1 MKTALQ
7 ELIEKLENC
16 KEMFTKDT
24 NVHKQIRVTYQNAII
39 IAHTLLKKEKE
50 VIETAFDGGK
60 RRDLM

>member
-24 NVHKQIRVTYQNAII
+24 NVHKQIRVTYQHAII